1 MKHNSRLIPVALLLL
16 VFSTGCTSMHA
27 ASRSDPADIELLND
41 RFNERP
47 ATVRFADGST
57 ATGVIQFVRA
67 DSIGWTTGGVYHAE
81 SIDEVARLARHRD
94 RKALGSGMLIGAGV
108 GIGLAVLWY
117 AAFRGDGWLRS
128 LTPFMIPTGISYGV
142 IFGES
147 VARRRIYILE
157 P

>member
-1 MKHNSRLIPVALLLL
+1 
-16 VFSTGCTSMHA
+16 MHA

-67 DSIGWTTGGVYHAE
+67 DSTAWTADGVYHAAPT
-81 SIDEVARLARHRD
+81 DEVARLVRHRD
-94 RKALGSGMLIGAGV
+94 RKALGNGLLIGAGV

-117 AAFRGDGWLRS
+117 AAWQGDNWFEQGMRRQ
-128 LTPFMIPTGISYGV
+128 TPFMITTGISYGAV
-142 IFGES
+142 FGES
-147 VARRRIYILE
+147 MARRRVYILE